1 MAEEPVASDNNNDSE
16 EAVTE
21 QQFLRAATSFEAIIL
36 SQIDIKNKLG
46 DRLNYSIQAGIILL
60 GIIAVSILI
69 LLLTLSTQINKI
81 SAVVNDMNQD
91 FASVTVQMNR
101 IDTYVGS
108 IEQRVA
114 LLENIGQTTRVMS
127 SEMGAVS
134 KDLEV
139 INANLSGIR
148 SHMGVVRGNVGN
160 ISTSIN
166 HMTGSVQRMGADMHR
181 MGQPARTINKMFPFP
196 FP

>member
-1 MAEEPVASDNNNDSE
+1 MAEEPIASDNNNENE

-69 LLLTLSTQINKI
+69 LLLTLTSQINKI

-91 FASVTVQMNR
+91 FAEVTVQMNR
-101 IDTYVGS
+101 INRHMGS

-134 KDLEV
+134 SDLEV
-139 INANLSGIR
+139 INGNLSGIK
-148 SHMGVVRGNVGN
+148 SHMGIVRNNIGS

>member
-1 MAEEPVASDNNNDSE
+1 MAEEPVASDNNNSE

-101 IDTYVGS
+101 INRYVGS

-134 KDLEV
+134 NDLEV
-139 INANLSGIR
+139 INGNLSGIK
-148 SHMGVVRGNVGN
+148 SHMGVVRGNVGS

>member
-1 MAEEPVASDNNNDSE
+1 MAEEPVASDNNNNNE

-60 GIIAVSILI
+60 GIIAISILF

-91 FASVTVQMNR
+91 FSSVSVQMDR
-101 IDTYVGS
+101 INSYVGS

-114 LLENIGQTTRVMS
+114 LLETIGKTTRVMS
-127 SEMGAVS
+127 DEMGAVS
-134 KDLEV
+134 NDLEV
-139 INANLSGIR
+139 INGNLSGIK
-148 SHMGVVRGNVGN
+148 SHMGVVRSNVGN